1 MTLWEFLSYGLLIF
15 LLMALIGGRPIISIL
30 LLFLIHS
37 TVEVKPTFYFLVEH
51 PLWGSA
57 IVFTLFCAI
66 ELFFIFLFG
75 GESNSSQPKPPSQ
88 PKPNNYFTE
97 HYERSRK
104 AAEEEA
110 KRIDD
115 YRRITGQ
122 R

>member
-15 LLMALIGGRPIISIL
+15 LLMAFIGGRPIISIL

-37 TVEVKPTFYFLVEH
+37 TVQIKPTYYFFVEH

-57 IVFTLFCAI
+57 IVLTLFCGI

-75 GESNSSQPKPPSQ
+75 GGESRSTSHKQDN
-88 PKPNNYFTE
+88 FAE